1 MDINDLVKK
10 VWILQTEVNKRNTN
24 KTKNELLLLKLAKI
38 PEEVWELNNEV
49 LKKIGFVRKEKIL
62 AENNDLELSLEF
74 ADVIISA
81 LSVAYELD
89 VDINKAL
96 ETKMNILYDRFNLN

>member
-10 VWILQTEVNKRNTN
+10 VWILQKEVNKINID

-38 PEEVWELNNEV
+38 PEEVWELHNEV

-62 AENNDLELSLEF
+62 SENNDLELSLEF